1 MCALVTGVQTCAL
14 PICALAADAV
24 VDREL
29 ELGAVA
35 KHAVR
40 ARSPGLDDVPLLVAH
55 RRPLRRE
62 LVAGAFD
69 PPHVVAAFVD
79 ELHLQI
85 VGRGIAADPER
96 ERVVFRIVDGE
107 VALDADVARSEE
119 HTSELQSL
127 MRNSYAVFCLK
138 KKKRYKNRSLV
149 KSSTQRINSK
159 RQQ

>member
-1 MCALVTGVQTCAL
+1 MRGRRAGGRGRLAVGGGRQPLQPQRIETDR
-14 PICALAADAV
+14 ALAADAV

-35 KHAVR
+35 KHEVR

-79 ELHLQI
+79 ELH
-85 VGRGIAADPER
+85 
-96 ERVVFRIVDGE
+96 
-107 VALDADVARSEE
+107 RSEE

-127 MRNSYAVFCLK
+127 MRISYAVLCC
-138 KKKRYKNRSLV
+138 KNKYSYH
-149 KSSTQRINSK
+149 
-159 RQQ
+159 

>member
-1 MCALVTGVQTCAL
+1 MRGRRAGGRGRLAVGGGRQPLQPQRIETDR
-14 PICALAADAV
+14 ALAADAV

-69 PPHVVAAFVD
+69 PP
-79 ELHLQI
+79 
-85 VGRGIAADPER
+85 
-96 ERVVFRIVDGE
+96 
-107 VALDADVARSEE
+107 RSEE

-127 MRNSYAVFCLK
+127 MRIPYAVFCFKQKHKNAKNHTSK
-138 KKKRYKNRSLV
+138 K
-149 KSSTQRINSK
+149 Q
-159 RQQ
+159 